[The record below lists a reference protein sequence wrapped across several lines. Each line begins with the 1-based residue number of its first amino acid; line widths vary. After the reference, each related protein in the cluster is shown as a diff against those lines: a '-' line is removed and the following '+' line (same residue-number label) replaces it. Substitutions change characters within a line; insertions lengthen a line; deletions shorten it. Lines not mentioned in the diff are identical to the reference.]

1 MAFENSVRPSAFLN
15 KFLRSEALSGIL
27 LLAAALAAI
36 VLANSPLKDA
46 YHHAA
51 HLPIRFGSGVFGAD
65 TTLVHAINDGLMA
78 VFFLL
83 VGLEIKREFLT
94 GELSGKGAAI
104 VPVAAASG
112 GAAAP
117 ALIYAAF
124 NAGGPAAHGWGI
136 PMATDIAFAVGVL
149 ALLGRHVAPVFKVFL
164 TAVAVVDDLIAV
176 LVIAFFYT
184 ESLSLPALGVVALAC
199 AGLFALNRAGV
210 RALAPYLVVGF
221 ALWLGMAKSGVHAT
235 IAGVLLGAFVPA
247 GAAAEGESPLRRLE
261 RALHPWVAFGIMP
274 LFALANAGVTV
285 PSGKL
290 GAMLTSPIGLGIVL
304 GLFFGKQIGIFGTTF
319 ALARLGVGNVPVDR
333 RARRSLW
340 GVALLGG
347 IGFTMSLFVSGLAFT
362 HPEMTDVSKAAIL
375 AGSLISG
382 LAGAAVLASVPAPVA
397 EDEPAG

>member
-1 MAFENSVRPSAFLN
+1 MPDERPVVSPFL
-15 KFLRSEALSGIL
+15 KEFLRSEAASGVL
-27 LLAAALAAI
+27 LLAAAVAAI
-36 VLANSPLKDA
+36 ALANSPFA
-46 YHHAA
+46 AGYTHAT
-51 HLPIRFGSGVFGAD
+51 HVPIRLGDGPWRVD
-65 TTLVHAINDGLMA
+65 TSLLHAINDGLMA

-104 VPVAAASG
+104 LPVAAACG
-112 GAAAP
+112 GAIVP
-117 ALIYAAF
+117 ALIYAGF
-124 NAGGPAAHGWGI
+124 NAGTPAAHGWGI

-184 ESLSLPALGVVALAC
+184 AGLDLAALGVVAGAC
-199 AGLFALNRAGV
+199 VLLLGLNRAGV
-210 RALAPYLVVGF
+210 RALAPYLLVGIV
-221 ALWLGMAKSGVHAT
+221 LWAAMAKSGVHAT
-235 IAGVLLGAFVPA
+235 IAGVLLGMFVPA
-247 GAAAEGESPLRRLE
+247 TGDEGSALRRLE
-261 RALHPWVAFGIMP
+261 HALHPWVAYGVMP
-274 LFALANAGVTV
+274 VFALANAGVAV
-285 PSGKL
+285 PAGQV
-290 GAMLTSPIGLGIVL
+290 GAMLSSPIALGIVL

-319 ALARLGVGNVPVDR
+319 ALARLRIGGLPVDR

-362 HPEMTDVSKAAIL
+362 GEAMTDVSKAAIL

-382 LAGAAVLASVPAPVA
+382 LAGAAVLASVPEPVA
-397 EDEPAG
+397 ASAPPG